1 MSRLTPSVA
10 ALSQIQGGM
19 DARALLKR
27 LRSGVAPVDALLVDV
42 LEVQA
47 CGDRERLCGFVREL
61 QKELERV

>member
-1 MSRLTPSVA
+1 MSRTTPSIA

-19 DARALLKR
+19 DAQALLKR

-47 CGDRERLCGFVREL
+47 CGDRERLAGFVREL